1 MFSGKT
7 LYEKT
12 NFNQSNRIRIT
23 FISLE
28 FGEIKATVY
37 SDEDDAH
44 KQQFSIIDDL
54 LIAVSTFVND
64 TYSPPRNLI
73 KSFFRSKF

>member
-1 MFSGKT
+1 LNKLT
-7 LYEKT
+7 A
-12 NFNQSNRIRIT
+12 
-23 FISLE
+23 ISLD
-28 FGEIKATVY
+28 FGQIKATVY

-44 KQQFSIIDDL
+44 KQQLSIIDDL

-73 KSFFRSKF
+73 KSFFRSKFRK